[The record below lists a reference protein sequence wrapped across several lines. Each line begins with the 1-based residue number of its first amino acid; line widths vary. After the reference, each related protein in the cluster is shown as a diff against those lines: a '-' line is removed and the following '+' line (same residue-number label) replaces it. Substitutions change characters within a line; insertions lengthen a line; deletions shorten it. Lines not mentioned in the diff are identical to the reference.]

1 MILIKFSF
9 YRLYSILIIKDQRNY
24 NYFKEITILIVRDVF
39 YFINFFILFM
49 I

>member
-24 NYFKEITILIVRDVF
+24 NYFKEITILIVRDVLLIFLF
-39 YFINFFILFM
+39 YL
-49 I
+49 

>member
-24 NYFKEITILIVRDVF
+24 NYFKEITIFIVRDVLLIFLF
-39 YFINFFILFM
+39 YL
-49 I
+49 